1 MNKSNKSNKPLWIY
15 HYILYNIYYI
25 MSDFEIYVL
34 NLDKDKDRLDEI
46 TKKLNPNKFTRI
58 SGIYGKNINMDEYP
72 EVLISSKYLTP
83 KSAIGCELTHRK
95 AIKQF
100 LYNSKLDYAVILEDD
115 AVPVNNNCMEEIQRS
130 IKNAPPDWD
139 IIKLDYWPNYSSEYN
154 TYPSLLTTGYII
166 NKKSANKIL
175 DYKVIYHYDVD
186 LNFTNLKI
194 YNNPKIIFQQIWDEK
209 NASNNR
215 IHESYNPFTSLYEGL
230 NFKIIR
236 VFNIEFTFADFILL
250 FIIIIVVNIGYYY
263 KFFKPFY
270 IINTFSSKGRRT

>member
-1 MNKSNKSNKPLWIY
+1 
-15 HYILYNIYYI
+15 